1 MKVGFVSLGCA
12 KNLIDSENMMAMLKE
27 EGHEIVGSPKEA
39 EAIIVNTCGFIVS
52 AKQESIQTIFEMAGY
67 KEKQLKKLI
76 VCGCLAQR
84 YQEELEKE
92 IPEVDAIIPIRD
104 YDRLADILRP
114 LLGEGDQSLMSKSE
128 RVLTGNPWQAYIKI
142 SEGCS
147 NHCAYCAIPLIRGD
161 QKSRTIEDIVKE
173 AEYLASVG
181 VKELTLIAQDTT
193 KYGLDNYGTYKLG
206 DLIRA
211 IDKIHGLH
219 WIRILYMYPDEI
231 VDDVLDAMA
240 SSELV
245 VPYFDIPTQHAS
257 TKMLRLMNRRSS
269 KEEVKEIV
277 AKIRQ
282 RFPKAVLRTTLIV
295 GFPHETQADFE
306 EMIEFLKEIRWDR
319 MGAFTYSKEEDTPAY
334 EMDGDIDQ
342 DVMDARLKELM
353 QVQEG
358 ISYEINQAKVGQVI
372 EVLVEEKE
380 ALTSRY
386 RGRSYADAPDEVDGQ
401 VIFTCDHDIA
411 LGSFVQVKITEA
423 KDYDLI
429 GVWQESKA

>member
-211 IDKIHGLH
+211 IDKIPGFH
-219 WIRILYMYPDEI
+219 WIRILICIQMK
-231 VDDVLDAMA
+231 L
-240 SSELV
+240 
-245 VPYFDIPTQHAS
+245 
-257 TKMLRLMNRRSS
+257 LMM
-269 KEEVKEIV
+269 
-277 AKIRQ
+277 
-282 RFPKAVLRTTLIV
+282 F
-295 GFPHETQADFE
+295 
-306 EMIEFLKEIRWDR
+306 
-319 MGAFTYSKEEDTPAY
+319 
-334 EMDGDIDQ
+334 
-342 DVMDARLKELM
+342 
-353 QVQEG
+353 
-358 ISYEINQAKVGQVI
+358 
-372 EVLVEEKE
+372 
-380 ALTSRY
+380 
-386 RGRSYADAPDEVDGQ
+386 
-401 VIFTCDHDIA
+401 
-411 LGSFVQVKITEA
+411 
-423 KDYDLI
+423 
-429 GVWQESKA
+429 